1 LKAYEREAFAKTFGI
16 FFLSLSLLVSAV
28 TYGYYKEQKH
38 ATDEQ
43 IFEQMRAFSYDFIT
57 PPINNLNYA
66 IILDGKNRRKK
77 IITKR
82 VV

>member
-1 LKAYEREAFAKTFGI
+1 MKKILIMLFMIGQLFGGETMSI
-16 FFLSLSLLVSAV
+16 YDIEVKNIDGQSVQLEK
-28 TYGYYKEQKH
+28 YKGRVML
-38 ATDEQ
+38 
-43 IFEQMRAFSYDFIT
+43 IVIT

>member
-1 LKAYEREAFAKTFGI
+1 LCIVEKLYFTGFDMNDIKKLILQKENRKLEFKLEIDDDSTFTQVKFI
-16 FFLSLSLLVSAV
+16 
-28 TYGYYKEQKH
+28 
-38 ATDEQ
+38 
-43 IFEQMRAFSYDFIT
+43 IT
-57 PPINNLNYA
+57 PPINNLNYV